1 MPGSKLIEGTVNYSM
16 TRSQAVSFDRLNA
29 FKRWFTHRSAFRDI
43 RSILNL
49 LSRESLDWLAKVILW
64 KLLRNNIGLS
74 YFVRINLHSL
84 VFILRNEIRREYIKG
99 LCLTEKLNTT
109 FIFNIL
115 LIFLFFLSLIIDGV
129 VERYSHARD
138 RDCQEILAF
147 LHQNSHWDV
156 TSDVF
161 SFGNQV
167 ARQQN
172 GMPLAFRNPFL
183 EKSLNLLVL
192 CY

>member
-172 GMPLAFRNPFL
+172 GMPLVFRNPFL